1 MEVGRARRIAAR
13 ILRIAALV
21 WAILFTTVATLF
33 AGGYAFE
40 DPGWPVGYLMVA
52 AWLLPL
58 GALTAIQILRPA
70 LGWRLLW
77 ACVGV
82 AIAVAA
88 VQLAVPRALGALAD
102 WEFTNGPVVAIA
114 SFVPLVPLALLGR
127 RRPLPAALMIAVIAA
142 GPILVQLREG
152 AMHFGSSTAVSAPM
166 LIAATLLAAAG
177 LLDRHPAP

>member
-1 MEVGRARRIAAR
+1 MESGRARRISAR
-13 ILRIAALV
+13 VLRVAALA
-21 WAILFTTVATLF
+21 WAILFTVVATLF
-33 AGGYAFE
+33 AGGYALE
-40 DPGWPVGYLMVA
+40 DPGWPAGYVMVA
-52 AWLLPL
+52 AWLVPL
-58 GALTAIQILRPA
+58 GALTAVQLLRPA

-77 ACVGV
+77 ACVG
-82 AIAVAA
+82 IAVAVA
-88 VQLAVPRALGALAD
+88 LIQLAFPRALTG

-127 RRPLPAALMIAVIAA
+127 RRPLPAALMIAIIAA

-166 LIAATLLAAAG
+166 LIAAALLAAAG